1 MPWGRYCCLEPVSE
15 QAGAASVLGE
25 WFWLGRSVASVS
37 ASASGPR
44 GLVEGPVVDGLPEMD
59 LPGLGSAAPGVPGVE
74 ADEVVADER
83 DGHEHG
89 CRDEAG
95 LSEEAAVDAEPLV
108 AVGADETLDEGAP
121 IEGEPQRVDCQAAVA
136 RWSPRSPAAARSST
150 GGLGVLGG
158 SATGGENGE
167 LGEQVVVDPGEVE
180 A

>member
-1 MPWGRYCCLEPVSE
+1 MVLAGPVSRF
-15 QAGAASVLGE
+15 GVCLG
-25 WFWLGRSVASVS
+25 L
-37 ASASGPR
+37 GPR

-59 LPGLGSAAPGVPGVE
+59 LPGLGSAACGVPGVE
-74 ADEVVADER
+74 ADEVVADEG
-83 DGHEHG
+83 DGQEQ
-89 CRDEAG
+89 CRRDEPG
-95 LSEEAAVDAEPLV
+95 PSEEAAVDAEPLV

-136 RWSPRSPAAARSST
+136 RWSPRSPAAARSLT

-158 SATGGENGE
+158 SATGGEYGE

>member
-1 MPWGRYCCLEPVSE
+1 MRELD
-15 QAGAASVLGE
+15 
-25 WFWLGRSVASVS
+25 RSVAASF
-37 ASASGPR
+37 ASASGAG
-44 GLVEGPVVDGLPEMD
+44 GLVEWSVVDGLAEVD
-59 LPGLGSAAPGVPGVE
+59 LPGFGLSAYGVPGVE

-136 RWSPRSPAAARSST
+136 RWSPRSPAADRSST